1 MRNNGIHDRVSGGL
15 HILALRPGEKGK
27 IQMGGLGQIKILA
40 ERKVQMVE
48 LDIQVDDATKDKVCH
63 AALREITS
71 DGDALFS
78 YGFNQALKRLVET
91 KGKKCTHK
99 KSSNKRSSRL

>member
-1 MRNNGIHDRVSGGL
+1 MRNRNSNHSICRNDSFLTIGKFDKMNMHKL
-15 HILALRPGEKGK
+15 GK
-27 IQMGGLGQIKILA
+27 IQITG

-48 LDIQVDDATKDKVCH
+48 LDIDVDEETKNIVCH

-78 YGFNQALKRLVET
+78 YGFNQALKRLIET
-91 KGKKCTHK
+91 EGKKCTK
-99 KSSNKRSSRL
+99 KSLSKKRSRR

>member
-1 MRNNGIHDRVSGGL
+1 MAV
-15 HILALRPGEKGK
+15 RPSEKRE
-27 IQMGGLGQIKILA
+27 IEMGGLSQIKILA

-48 LDIQVDDATKDKVCH
+48 LDIDVDEETKNKVCH

-78 YGFNQALKRLVET
+78 YGFNQALKRLIET
-91 KGKKCTHK
+91 KGKKCTTK
-99 KSSNKRSSRL
+99 NSSKKRSRR